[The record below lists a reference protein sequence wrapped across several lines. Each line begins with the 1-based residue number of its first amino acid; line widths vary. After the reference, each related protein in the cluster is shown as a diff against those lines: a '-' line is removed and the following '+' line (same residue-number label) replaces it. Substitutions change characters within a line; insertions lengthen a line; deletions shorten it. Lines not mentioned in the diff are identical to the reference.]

1 MSIRP
6 VDIARKLGISTTT
19 LRKYEEFGLVP
30 PVPRSA
36 AGYRMYTHE
45 HLAYFACAR
54 DMLPAFST
62 SEILKIFRPVM
73 VKEIDMALWMA
84 NKAQSDL
91 YGEKM
96 IAGKIVK
103 NLLLKNESKYQA
115 SGKKWTI
122 HDISRET
129 GVPETA
135 IRYWDK
141 VGLITAGRHK
151 ENNYRIFEAEHVKQ
165 VLAICALK
173 FSARVFRQRH
183 SIKHIREELS
193 AFDYSDKER
202 ISMMVQGI
210 EQYFSQVNR
219 AQIRS
224 ISSLFHLCDQVV
236 SGHFDEPILR

>member
-1 MSIRP
+1 VDDMSIRP

-84 NKAQSDL
+84 NKAQADL

-115 SGKKWTI
+115 SGNKWTI

-135 IRYWDK
+135 DPVLGQGRPDNRR
-141 VGLITAGRHK
+141 TA
-151 ENNYRIFEAEHVKQ
+151 
-165 VLAICALK
+165 
-173 FSARVFRQRH
+173 
-183 SIKHIREELS
+183 
-193 AFDYSDKER
+193 
-202 ISMMVQGI
+202 
-210 EQYFSQVNR
+210 
-219 AQIRS
+219 
-224 ISSLFHLCDQVV
+224 
-236 SGHFDEPILR
+236 